1 MCRSLPR
8 LAGACP
14 VTVSGSLCGGAV
26 SIGIIGIFIW
36 PSVAFGVIAG
46 GLQIAGAV
54 KAWQARAA
62 CIAGTGGPVAQAVGM
77 PVGEGGGGPVAQAVA
92 MPVGKDAV

>member
-1 MCRSLPR
+1 M
-8 LAGACP
+8 
-14 VTVSGSLCGGAV
+14 TVSGSLCGGAV
-26 SIGIIGIFIW
+26 AIGFIGIFIW
-36 PSVAFGVIAG
+36 PSVVFGVIAG

-77 PVGEGGGGPVAQAVA
+77 PVGEGGVGTGGPVAQAVA